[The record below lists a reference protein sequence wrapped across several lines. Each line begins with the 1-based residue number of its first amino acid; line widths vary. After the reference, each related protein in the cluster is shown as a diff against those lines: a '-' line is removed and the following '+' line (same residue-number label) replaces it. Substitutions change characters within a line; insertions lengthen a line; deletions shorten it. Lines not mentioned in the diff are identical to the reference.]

1 VIPILGEAP
10 GRPYTV
16 IGRLASES
24 DRGWHFLRKSMV
36 YNAQIHGADAVVL
49 KNATTRREVS
59 FQRVPP
65 QGDWVPTF
73 RRGKGGEVY
82 ARRVPFL
89 RPGYAQRWVNIITTI
104 DAEMIVFEK

>member
-1 VIPILGEAP
+1 
-10 GRPYTV
+10 V
-16 IGRLASES
+16 IGRLAFES

-65 QGDWVPTF
+65 QVDWVPTF
-73 RRGKGGEVY
+73 RRGKGGKVY

-89 RPGYAQRWVNIITTI
+89 RPGYAQRWVNVITTI